1 MNMPAHDGCRT
12 CSLPKVDENFDYAIV
27 WPAQRHT
34 AKKIV
39 NLLEGSHATLDVDR
53 ANDCII
59 VKTVNCDELTS
70 ALNRAVTKL
79 EADDT
84 RGLLCNSKTPTLG
97 EFKDVVSLTQ
107 LIDRMNGRWVISML
121 EDKRYVSYA
130 QPIVSADGNWESI
143 GHEFLFRGIDDEGN
157 LIPPDILFSSA
168 KDAQL
173 LFNLDRTARINAVQ
187 TAAKMNNTGDVF
199 INFIPGSVYDPNV
212 CLRTTVAAAEELGVS
227 SDRIVIEIVESHQID
242 EIDHL
247 RDIVSYYR
255 KSGFRI
261 ALDDFGTGF
270 NNLDMY
276 VALDPDFVK
285 LDKSLTSN
293 LTDDDPRVGTVKGI
307 VRAARA
313 SGIKVIAEG
322 VETAANARV
331 VSDCG
336 VDQMQGYFF
345 GHPAPVEELA
355 AQLTYI

>member
-1 MNMPAHDGCRT
+1 MSPDTSCRT
-12 CSLPKVDENFDYAIV
+12 CSLPKVDENFAYAVV

-39 NLLEGSHATLDVDR
+39 NLLQDSDIEFEIDCT
-53 ANDCII
+53 NDCIM
-59 VKTVNCDELTS
+59 VETANSDVFTTT
-70 ALNRAVTKL
+70 LNNAVTSL

-84 RGLLCNSKTPTLG
+84 RVLLCDSKTPTLG
-97 EFKDVVSLTQ
+97 DFKDVVSLTH
-107 LIDRMNGRWVISML
+107 LADRMNSRWVVSML
-121 EDKRYVSYA
+121 EDERYVSYA
-130 QPIVSADGNWESI
+130 QPIVSADGNWDSI
-143 GHEFLFRGIDDEGN
+143 GHEFLFRGLDDKGN
-157 LIPPDILFSSA
+157 LIPPDSLFGAA

-173 LFNLDRTARINAVQ
+173 LFNLDRTARINAVK
-187 TAAKMNNTGDVF
+187 TAAQMNNVDDVF

-212 CLRTTVAAAEELGVS
+212 CLRTTVAAAAEFGIS
-227 SDRIVIEIVESHQID
+227 SERIVIEIVESHQID
-242 EIDHL
+242 DIDHL

-276 VALDPDFVK
+276 VALEPDFVK

-293 LTDDDPRVGTVKGI
+293 LTDDDARVGTVKGI
-307 VRAARA
+307 ARAARS

-322 VETAANARV
+322 IETAANARV

-336 VDQMQGYFF
+336 VDRMQGYFF
-345 GHPAPVEELA
+345 GHPAPVQEM
-355 AQLTYI
+355 TS